1 MKKNISLTMTTL
13 IGGLVLVQAFQ
24 NCAQP
29 FELASTGIENGSL
42 SMGEDHPGAT
52 IAEASS
58 QSPVLAHRKYIASL
72 MVDVF
77 TTDSMSGV
85 NKDFVSST
93 VSSWI
98 STQPAVYGYPC
109 NMKENAGECNGTIL
123 SPMHSGTNTLRA
135 AYKSQACQTILSKNV
150 YVNAVI
156 SKVSTLGAAPTATSI
171 EALYEL
177 FYRGD
182 DADPV
187 LVQGLLSSDR
197 AILAQNMQA
206 SSTDRWRYLILA
218 LCESPG
224 WEQL

>member
-1 MKKNISLTMTTL
+1 MKKNISLTMTAL
-13 IGGLVLVQAFQ
+13 IGGLVLTQAFQ

-29 FELASTGIENGSL
+29 FELASTGIEDGSF
-42 SMGEDHPGAT
+42 SMGSEHPGAT

-72 MVDVF
+72 MTDVF
-77 TTDSMSGV
+77 TTDSMAGADKTFV
-85 NKDFVSST
+85 NT
-93 VSSWI
+93 TLNSWI
-98 STQPAVYGYPC
+98 VTQPSVYGYPC
-109 NMKENAGECNGTIL
+109 NMKNDAGECNGTIL

-150 YVNAVI
+150 YVNAVV

-187 LVQGLLSSDR
+187 LIQGLLSSDR
-197 AILAQNMQA
+197 AILNQNMQA
-206 SSTDRWRYLILA
+206 SPTDRWRYLILA